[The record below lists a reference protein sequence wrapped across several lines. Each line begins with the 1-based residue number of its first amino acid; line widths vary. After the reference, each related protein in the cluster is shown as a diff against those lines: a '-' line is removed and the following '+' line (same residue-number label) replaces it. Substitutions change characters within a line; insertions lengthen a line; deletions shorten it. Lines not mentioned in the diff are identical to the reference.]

1 MFNFNSTLL
10 KTSVFTSQ
18 EKPTSV
24 HQLLNHNYSQKAQA
38 ASPLKRFLNM
48 CVCPRDS
55 VCVSHPS
62 EKDTGRHGPPPPP
75 THTHTPSC
83 NRRYLPPVSPWSRL
97 LKQDLEQRATL
108 TSYFVFF
115 HKIQHSILSLFTS
128 LSSQK
133 TFKLSDTAPYR
144 VCLKFN
150 LQGLHSPAKYWNVT
164 VRVREVEYS
173 LALQM
178 QLPRTEFRTEQNPL
192 SEKKRANCCFIM
204 RHNLATR
211 TELL

>member
-55 VCVSHPS
+55 VCVPPFWEGYWQAWSS
-62 EKDTGRHGPPPPP
+62 TPPPP
-75 THTHTPSC
+75 HTPSC

>member
-55 VCVSHPS
+55 VCPALLRRILAGMVLHP
-62 EKDTGRHGPPPPP
+62 P
-75 THTHTPSC
+75 TPSC

-97 LKQDLEQRATL
+97 LKQDLKQRATL

-133 TFKLSDTAPYR
+133 NIQAVRHSSLSSMPQVQPSRTAQSCKKLKCHCQGQRGGVQSGSTNATSSYR
-144 VCLKFN
+144 V
-150 LQGLHSPAKYWNVT
+150 
-164 VRVREVEYS
+164 
-173 LALQM
+173 
-178 QLPRTEFRTEQNPL
+178 QNWTNPFVW
-192 SEKKRANCCFIM
+192 KKRKKKG
-204 RHNLATR
+204 
-211 TELL
+211 

>member
-38 ASPLKRFLNM
+38 ASPLKRFLNV

-55 VCVSHPS
+55 VCV
-62 EKDTGRHGPPPPP
+62 PPFWEGYWQAWSSTPP

-83 NRRYLPPVSPWSRL
+83 NRRYLPKVIKTRSGTASHSHQLFCVFPQNTTQHFVSFYKFIFP
-97 LKQDLEQRATL
+97 KN
-108 TSYFVFF
+108 
-115 HKIQHSILSLFTS
+115 IQAVRHSS
-128 LSSQK
+128 LSSMPQVQPSRTAQSCK
-133 TFKLSDTAPYR
+133 KLKCHCQGQRGGVQSGSTNATSSYR
-144 VCLKFN
+144 V
-150 LQGLHSPAKYWNVT
+150 
-164 VRVREVEYS
+164 
-173 LALQM
+173 
-178 QLPRTEFRTEQNPL
+178 QNWTNPFVWKK
-192 SEKKRANCCFIM
+192 EKKRASCCFIM
-204 RHNLATR
+204 RNNLATR

>member
-55 VCVSHPS
+55 VCPALLRRILAGMVLHP
-62 EKDTGRHGPPPPP
+62 P
-75 THTHTPSC
+75 TPSC

-97 LKQDLEQRATL
+97 LKQDLKQRATL

-133 TFKLSDTAPYR
+133 KHSSCQTQLLIKYASSSTFKDCTVLQKIEMSLSGSER
-144 VCLKFN
+144 W
-150 LQGLHSPAKYWNVT
+150 ST
-164 VRVREVEYS
+164 VWLYKCNFLVQS
-173 LALQM
+173 
-178 QLPRTEFRTEQNPL
+178 
-192 SEKKRANCCFIM
+192 SELN
-204 RHNLATR
+204 
-211 TELL
+211 

>member
-55 VCVSHPS
+55 VCPALLRRILAGMVLHP
-62 EKDTGRHGPPPPP
+62 P
-75 THTHTPSC
+75 TPSC

-97 LKQDLEQRATL
+97 LKQDLKQRATL

-133 TFKLSDTAPYR
+133 NIQAVRHSSLSSSTFKDCTVLQKIEMSLSGSER
-144 VCLKFN
+144 W
-150 LQGLHSPAKYWNVT
+150 ST
-164 VRVREVEYS
+164 VWLYKCNFLVQS
-173 LALQM
+173 
-178 QLPRTEFRTEQNPL
+178 
-192 SEKKRANCCFIM
+192 SELN
-204 RHNLATR
+204 
-211 TELL
+211 